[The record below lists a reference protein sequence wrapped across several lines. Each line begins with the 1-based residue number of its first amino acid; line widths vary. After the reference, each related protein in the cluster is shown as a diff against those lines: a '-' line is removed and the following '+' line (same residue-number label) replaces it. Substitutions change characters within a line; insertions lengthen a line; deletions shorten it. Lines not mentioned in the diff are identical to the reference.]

1 MWHRDKSVN
10 RTEARKFF
18 QITSKEVEAGP
29 PYLGRKMSVFVCV
42 RKLIESANTHA
53 SETAYAVVWVR
64 CFHILPSDRSLNKLL
79 GLPVSMF
86 HVPLLR
92 ESCHLSPAPFTHL
105 YPLPLCTVKNT
116 IPIIIDFI
124 RFVL

>member
-86 HVPLLR
+86 HVPPLIQPCGKVVTFLPPHLLIFIP
-92 ESCHLSPAPFTHL
+92 SPSAQ
-105 YPLPLCTVKNT
+105 KKIN
-116 IPIIIDFI
+116 
-124 RFVL
+124 VLG